1 MGVKVARAFY
11 LASLAL
17 VAACAIWASVNAIF
31 FDARSGMTFLVAG
44 EVSLFGGLPLL
55 LAGAL
60 LHSVRKRRSS
70 MTMPS
75 WWADWK
81 RDRGNPPY

>member
-1 MGVKVARAFY
+1 MGMKVVRAFY

-17 VAACAIWASVNAIF
+17 VVVCAIWASVNAIF
-31 FDARSGMTFLVAG
+31 FDPQTGMTFLIAAQ
-44 EVSLFGGLPLL
+44 VSLFGGLPLV

-60 LHSVRKRRSS
+60 LHALRMRRSS